1 MTEGTA
7 AKDQS
12 AEQKIRA
19 IEEGVIPVRT
29 RFLENQ
35 DEINKELRRLSSN
48 ANTLSVCSIFGGML
62 MSHRFLFDTYV
73 KIVEEHRKGIGN
85 GIRWIVN
92 IDNKDTLD
100 LVKTFLNE
108 GIQIRHLKNMPPMNF
123 GVSNKDIAVTIE
135 KMEGGK
141 MSQNFLT
148 SNEPLYINHFK
159 SLFDELWKNGIDAG
173 DRIKDLEEGVDT
185 NIEVVPN
192 AATAREIYLNL
203 VSHASEEILLIFP
216 TAKAFIRQE
225 KIGILVALR
234 KASKR
239 RNVQVRILMP
249 HVDSLSDDKM
259 QDLMQFDKNIVI
271 RNIERTSG
279 TKATILVVEL

>member
-1 MTEGTA
+1 
-7 AKDQS
+7 
-12 AEQKIRA
+12 
-19 IEEGVIPVRT
+19 
-29 RFLENQ
+29 
-35 DEINKELRRLSSN
+35 
-48 ANTLSVCSIFGGML
+48 

-92 IDNKDTLD
+92 IDNKDSLD

-108 GIQIRHLKNMPPMNF
+108 GIQVRHLKNMPPMNF

-159 SLFDELWKNGIDAG
+159 SLFDELWKNGIDAE

-185 NIEVVPN
+185 DIEVVPN

-203 VSHASEEILLIFP
+203 VSHHM
-216 TAKAFIRQE
+216 
-225 KIGILVALR
+225 
-234 KASKR
+234 
-239 RNVQVRILMP
+239 QV
-249 HVDSLSDDKM
+249 K
-259 QDLMQFDKNIVI
+259 KYC
-271 RNIERTSG
+271 
-279 TKATILVVEL
+279 